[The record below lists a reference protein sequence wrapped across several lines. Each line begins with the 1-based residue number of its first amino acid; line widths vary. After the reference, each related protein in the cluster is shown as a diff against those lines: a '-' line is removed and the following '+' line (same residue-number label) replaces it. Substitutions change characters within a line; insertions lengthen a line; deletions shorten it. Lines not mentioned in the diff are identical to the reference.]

1 MNPVDISFDCLPL
14 RSVGRFDVPIDA
26 ADEEQALYERIKLAA
41 EKHGVH
47 NSYYLCNAHCV
58 FHLTNDPEFGTIHFR
73 FEGTALTDADDLR
86 TRRCDVE
93 AELVG
98 ETCEWLTQPIVE
110 WLAETVGYAV
120 RVEFDRYIAAGDLGR
135 TVERI
140 ERLQA
145 ETEAK
150 GGFLGMGL

>member
-1 MNPVDISFDCLPL
+1 MNPVEISFDCLPL

-26 ADEEQALYERIKLAA
+26 TEEEQVLYERIKLAA

-47 NSYYLCNAHCV
+47 NAYYLHNARCV
-58 FHLTNDPEFGTIHFR
+58 FHLTNDPAFGTVHFR
-73 FEGTALTDADDLR
+73 FEGTVLTAADDLN
-86 TRRCDVE
+86 TRHCDVA

-98 ETCEWLTQPIVE
+98 ETCDWLTQPAVE
-110 WLAETVGYAV
+110 WLAETVGHAV
-120 RVEFDRYIAAGDLGR
+120 RVEFDRYISAGDLEK
-135 TVERI
+135 TVKRI
-140 ERLQA
+140 EQLQA

>member
-1 MNPVDISFDCLPL
+1 MNFVDITFDCLPL

-26 ADEEQALYERIKLAA
+26 TEEEQALYERIKLAA

-47 NSYYLCNAHCV
+47 NAYYLHNARCV
-58 FHLTNDPEFGTIHFR
+58 FHLTNDPEFGTVHFR
-73 FEGTALTDADDLR
+73 FEGTVLTDPDDLQ
-86 TRRCDVE
+86 TRHADVE

-98 ETCEWLTQPIVE
+98 ETCEWLTQPAVD
-110 WLAETVGYAV
+110 WLAETVGHAV
-120 RVEFDRYIAAGDLGR
+120 RVEFDRYIAAGDLER

-140 ERLQA
+140 ERLRA

-150 GGFLGMGL
+150 RGFVGMGL